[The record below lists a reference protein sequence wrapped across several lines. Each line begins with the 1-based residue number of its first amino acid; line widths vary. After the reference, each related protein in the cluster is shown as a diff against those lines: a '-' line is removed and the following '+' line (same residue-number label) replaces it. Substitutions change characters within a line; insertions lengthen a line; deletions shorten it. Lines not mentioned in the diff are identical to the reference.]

1 MSRRCSL
8 NDSVFT
14 GIREVYTETL
24 LRSFVICFVI
34 GQFENFAVKNR
45 LSVVVV
51 VVTLFIHGKFISS
64 VNYKILMIINTILKT
79 KTILIYTNKTL
90 LYMNAVCYKR

>member
-1 MSRRCSL
+1 MQLQSKRNLLLHLIEFVWHCP
-8 NDSVFT
+8 
-14 GIREVYTETL
+14 VYDAVIHWKK
-24 LRSFVICFVI
+24 LRSVLLV
-34 GQFENFAVKNR
+34 VVVV
-45 LSVVVV
+45 VVVV

>member
-1 MSRRCSL
+1 MKILVLRYRYDTEMCIKFWFKF
-8 NDSVFT
+8 NDN
-14 GIREVYTETL
+14 L
-24 LRSFVICFVI
+24 LVC
-34 GQFENFAVKNR
+34 NR
-45 LSVVVV
+45 TVVVVVV

>member
-1 MSRRCSL
+1 MTAFEFLSRNLFACRQ
-8 NDSVFT
+8 
-14 GIREVYTETL
+14 EVI
-24 LRSFVICFVI
+24 VV
-34 GQFENFAVKNR
+34 
-45 LSVVVV
+45 VVVV

>member
-1 MSRRCSL
+1 MVGML
-8 NDSVFT
+8 V
-14 GIREVYTETL
+14 V
-24 LRSFVICFVI
+24 VVVV
-34 GQFENFAVKNR
+34 AVV
-45 LSVVVV
+45 VVVV